1 MASPSTWQEVSS
13 RSLYIQNAI
22 SGSLNLTRCAIWVL
36 ELGKMCHPGT
46 KGSKP
51 AMDAD
56 VARSY
61 IWGPTCQLVIFLF
74 IFIFISRY
82 CSYNP
87 LNILKIVSFSY
98 DLG

>member
-61 IWGPTCQLVIFLF
+61 IWVPHVSWLNFYLFL
-74 IFIFISRY
+74 IFISRY